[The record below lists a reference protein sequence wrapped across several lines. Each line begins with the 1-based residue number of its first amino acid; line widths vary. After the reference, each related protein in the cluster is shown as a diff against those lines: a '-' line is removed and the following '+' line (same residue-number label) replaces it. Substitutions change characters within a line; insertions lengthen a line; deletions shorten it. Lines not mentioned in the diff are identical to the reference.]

1 MNRTGELWE
10 HLWLRYLV
18 VKRTKS
24 GTGWHAIRLHD
35 YYESEPPFVILTEE
49 FFEQEWWEK
58 VT

>member
-10 HLWLRYLV
+10 HLGLRYLV

-35 YYESEPPFVILTEE
+35 YYDSERGAPHGRA
-49 FFEQEWWEK
+49 WE
-58 VT
+58 VQRGLRRIA